1 MKLDRYKNFTE
12 TNDALADIPE
22 LRPVLQNYFACGDK
36 DAERA
41 DFFSLNVYEW
51 CGESSY
57 DGSGYAMLQKNASDY
72 NLPLF
77 VSETGCRIPQPRLF
91 DDQAAILGNKMS
103 DTWSGTIVYEW
114 ITEENDYGLISYGI
128 IDSCTVLRLFAN
140 IRIRPKGGPGEIY
153 RCSGRVP

>member
-1 MKLDRYKNFTE
+1 MYLNLLNAMVCILMIFHHQNRSE
-12 TNDALADIPE
+12 TNVALADIPE
-22 LRPVLQNYFACGDK
+22 LRPVLQNYLACGDK

-57 DGSGYAMLQKNASDY
+57 EVSGYSMLQQNASDY

-77 VSETGCRIPQPRLF
+77 VSETGCRIPKPRRF
-91 DDQAAILGNKMS
+91 DDQAAILGRNMS

-114 ITEENDYGLISYGI
+114 ISEENDYGLISYGI
-128 IDSCTVLRLFAN
+128 IIDTILRFL
-140 IRIRPKGGPGEIY
+140 R
-153 RCSGRVP
+153 